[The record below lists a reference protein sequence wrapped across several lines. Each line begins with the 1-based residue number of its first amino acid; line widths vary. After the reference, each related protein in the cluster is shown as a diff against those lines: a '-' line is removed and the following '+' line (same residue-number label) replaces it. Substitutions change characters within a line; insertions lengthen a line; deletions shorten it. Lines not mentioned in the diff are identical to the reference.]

1 MSFRTT
7 IRAST
12 RQLALCLAVTTPL
25 LGAMTPASA
34 ANTAITE
41 DEAYE
46 IGVEAYTYAYP
57 LVLMETTRRV
67 ATNISAPDPKALR
80 GPMGQFVHA
89 QSYPD
94 ATFKDVVRPNA
105 DTLYS
110 MLWFDVGKDPLVF
123 SLPDTAGRYYVLPI
137 MDMWTD
143 VFATLGSRTS
153 GTGAQEFVLVGPHW
167 KGATPAGMRVI
178 VSPTDVG
185 WVIGRIQTN
194 GPADYANVH
203 KLQAG
208 FKAVPL
214 SQRGKAV
221 TSKPGVVDP
230 AIDVKTPPVDQ
241 VAKMTPDQFFSLFAR
256 LMKTNPPH
264 AADYATLLRMERLG
278 IVPGKDFVLADA
290 PPAVKQGLARATS
303 AAFTRMKEIGPQLR
317 PRRNGWVVS
326 TVQIGTYGNDYLMRA
341 YIAFA
346 GLGALPNDEAIYPST
361 FSDAD
366 GKPMVGTE
374 KYVLHFDKAE
384 LPPAKAFWSLTMYGA
399 DQFFTDNPIN
409 RYAIGDRDKLTFNP
423 DGSLDIYIQR
433 ESPGKDKESNWLPTP
448 AEGRL
453 SMNLRLYLPA
463 TQARDGRWI
472 PSTVKRVQ

>member
-1 MSFRTT
+1 MRFTTT

-12 RQLALCLAVTTPL
+12 RQLALCLAVATPL
-25 LGAMTPASA
+25 LGATTPVGA

-57 LVLMETTRRV
+57 LVLMETTWRV
-67 ATNISAPDPKALR
+67 ATNVSGPDPKSLR

-110 MLWFDVGKDPLVF
+110 MLWFDVGKDPMVF

-143 VFATLGSRTS
+143 VFTTLGSRTT
-153 GTGAQEFVLVGPHW
+153 GTGAQEFVLVGPKW
-167 KGATPAGMRVI
+167 KGSTPAGMRVI
-178 VSPTDVG
+178 VKPDG
-185 WVIGRIQTN
+185 CWMGHRPHPDN

-214 SQRGKAV
+214 SQRGK
-221 TSKPGVVDP
+221 TFTPKPGTVDP

-290 PPAVKQGLARATS
+290 PPAVKQGLAKAAS
-303 AAFTRMKEIGPQLR
+303 AAMPRMKEIGPQLR

-326 TVQIGTYGNDYLMRA
+326 TVQIGTYGND
-341 YIAFA
+341 F
-346 GLGALPNDEAIYPST
+346 
-361 FSDAD
+361 
-366 GKPMVGTE
+366 
-374 KYVLHFDKAE
+374 
-384 LPPAKAFWSLTMYGA
+384 
-399 DQFFTDNPIN
+399 
-409 RYAIGDRDKLTFNP
+409 
-423 DGSLDIYIQR
+423 
-433 ESPGKDKESNWLPTP
+433 
-448 AEGRL
+448 
-453 SMNLRLYLPA
+453 
-463 TQARDGRWI
+463 
-472 PSTVKRVQ
+472 